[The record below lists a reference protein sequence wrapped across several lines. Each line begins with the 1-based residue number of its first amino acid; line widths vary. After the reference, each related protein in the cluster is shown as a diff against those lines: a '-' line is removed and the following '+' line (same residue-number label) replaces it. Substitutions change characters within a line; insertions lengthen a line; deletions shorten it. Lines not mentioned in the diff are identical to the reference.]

1 MTTYDASVW
10 PPMALPTVQATTGD
24 GGTAEPPV
32 APPLAVPEPTATESV
47 DFTPVA
53 VANATVETEYVRPH
67 VTQAETDAEFGI
79 VNGSNVVTNPYPLA

>member
-10 PPMALPTVQATTGD
+10 PPMALPTVQATTGN
-24 GGTAEPPV
+24 GGTAEAPD
-32 APPLAVPEPTATESV
+32 APPLAVPDPTATETV
-47 DFTPVA
+47 DFQAEPD
-53 VANATVETEYVRPH
+53 ANATVETEYIRPH